1 MGSRARASPPHIAP
15 EANKLA
21 ATVLSLVLSF
31 ILGAAVWL
39 AIGPRLSL
47 NADGELNQTF
57 NFFAY
62 VGIAFPFVFAAVFF
76 LLEKL

>member
-1 MGSRARASPPHIAP
+1 M
-15 EANKLA
+15 A
-21 ATVLSLVLSF
+21 ATILSLVLSF
-31 ILGAAVWL
+31 ILGAAAWL

-47 NADGELNQTF
+47 NADGQLNQTF

-62 VGIAFPFVFAAVFF
+62 VGIAFPLVFAGVFF